1 MRISVALASYNGQKY
16 IIEQLESI
24 RKQSIPVDEVI
35 INDDCSTDQTVS
47 LIKGFIT
54 KYDLVNWKVFINKI
68 NLGFSKNFHEAVKQT
83 TGDLIFLADQDDI
96 WFLNKVETIQQNFI
110 INKELKALAT
120 GQIFV
125 DTIGRVIGKPKNVNN
140 NENSKLSYLPF
151 EFFIGSSTIP
161 GCTLCFTK
169 ELKTFL
175 KKFGAPDL
183 SKSFGHDWYYCVL
196 GAALGRFGLID
207 DILIK
212 RRIHENNA
220 SKVSSR
226 KTRVLSVTTE
236 RKKKYLVEIITAH
249 QFILNNESFK
259 NQLSKSDL
267 IKVKHM
273 LRFFKRRLELLNSKN
288 IFIWI
293 GMGFNFF
300 NYYHCSKSLKGAFQ
314 LYLADLFYTF
324 NINWNTHNKTK

>member
-1 MRISVALASYNGQKY
+1 MLLNNLNVSFKSMEPLF
-16 IIEQLESI
+16 
-24 RKQSIPVDEVI
+24 DEVI
-35 INDDCSTDQTVS
+35 INDDCSTDKTIS

-54 KYDLVNWKVFINKI
+54 NHDLVNWKVFINKT

-110 INKELKALAT
+110 LNKELKAVAS
-120 GQIFV
+120 GQISV
-125 DTIGRVIGKPKNVNN
+125 DANGRVIGKPKNVNN
-140 NENSKLSYLPF
+140 NENSKLRYLPF

-169 ELKTFL
+169 EVKIFL
-175 KKFGAPDL
+175 NKFGAPDL

-212 RRIHENNA
+212 RRMHENNA

-226 KTRVLSVTTE
+226 KTTVLSVNAERRKSYLTE
-236 RKKKYLVEIITAH
+236 ILLAH
-249 QFILNNESFK
+249 QFLSENNTFISQLNDKE
-259 NQLSKSDL
+259 
-267 IKVKHM
+267 IVKVKQM
-273 LRFFKRRLELLNSKN
+273 LSFFKKRLHFLNSRN
-288 IFIWI
+288 LFIWI
-293 GMGFNFF
+293 GLGFSYFK
-300 NYYHCSKSLKGAFQ
+300 YYQCSKSFKGAIQ
-314 LYLADLFYTF
+314 LYLADFFYTY
-324 NINWNTHNKTK
+324 NINWNT